1 MLSYIIS
8 YHGIL
13 SKRDDDDGYG
23 TMQMSRIFQYSISSL
38 FSFLLL
44 VMIMM
49 MAMLA
54 VKMMMMVVMAKMM
67 MMMMVVLIEQYI
79 WLSPA
84 GQNLS
89 VIAAAVSA
97 CTPVSN
103 QELDHDDDD
112 EDELDHD
119 HHDDDDED
127 DNCDHVC
134 QCI

>member
-1 MLSYIIS
+1 
-8 YHGIL
+8 
-13 SKRDDDDGYG
+13 
-23 TMQMSRIFQYSISSL
+23 MSRIFQYSISSL

-103 QELDHDDDD
+103 QELDHDGHLHNDNLHSDNFHDDYFHDLDD
-112 EDELDHD
+112 EKA
-119 HHDDDDED
+119 DDISSHRE
-127 DNCDHVC
+127 CFRS
-134 QCI
+134 

>member
-1 MLSYIIS
+1 
-8 YHGIL
+8 
-13 SKRDDDDGYG
+13 
-23 TMQMSRIFQYSISSL
+23 
-38 FSFLLL
+38 
-44 VMIMM
+44 MM

-67 MMMMVVLIEQYI
+67 TMMMVEMAKMMMVVLIEQYI

-103 QELDHDDDD
+103 QELDHDDD